1 MKITEEVLERA
12 SILAK
17 EYRRVSFR
25 QITRNDFV
33 QLTYSLWEL
42 FWPPRR
48 RKCKLWVYVGPVD
61 CYFDN
66 EKELHQFM
74 KGFTIAMELNDPSFR
89 DNFDQY
95 QRSQDRNDL

>member
-1 MKITEEVLERA
+1 
-12 SILAK
+12 
-17 EYRRVSFR
+17 
-25 QITRNDFV
+25 
-33 QLTYSLWEL
+33 
-42 FWPPRR
+42 
-48 RKCKLWVYVGPVD
+48 LWVYVGPVD